1 MKVEQSRIADE
12 FAVANYI
19 ANSPS
24 AGGYAPS
31 GPEITVNNVTLYTQ
45 SRADFARLADGN
57 FVAVWES
64 TDAQQ
69 DSSSSGIKGR
79 VMAANGAPVG
89 PEFLIN
95 TATANAQTYA
105 SVAGLAGGGFV
116 VTWTTR
122 DALQDGSYDSIKAQ
136 RFDAAGLKVGP
147 EFLVNSQANNIQ
159 WISSVA
165 ALDNGGFVIAW
176 ETYDS
181 AQDGSGRAIKA
192 QLYDAAGAKTGGE
205 FLVNTVTASDQMNCD
220 ISTLSD
226 GRFIVTWLINI
237 NGKLDVRAQV
247 FNSAG
252 AKLGGEI
259 FVNSQTF
266 ESQTEVS
273 VTNLANGGFV
283 ISWTTFD
290 TTQDGSGSAIKAQV
304 FDAAGAK
311 VGGELLVNTAGAAAQ
326 KSPSVAGLSNGDF
339 VIAWRTDDQT
349 ADDASGAIKAQVFAA
364 TGAKLGG
371 EFRVNSAAAS
381 LESDPTVV
389 DLGNGAFA
397 IGWTGS
403 SAPAWD
409 NNIRA
414 QILSSGS
421 APVIQ
426 SNGGGD
432 SAALLVAENMTA
444 VTTVQAFDPDGSPI
458 AYSIAGGADAALFAI
473 DGASGAL
480 AFVAAPDFEAP
491 ADADGDNVYEVV
503 VRASDGERFDEQ
515 ALAVAIESANSAVV
529 IVSDGGGDSAA
540 LGVAEGSTYVTTV
553 AATDGDGDPILYA
566 IAGGADAARFT
577 IDAGSGVLAFAAA
590 PNHEAPTDANGDN
603 FYEVIVRA
611 SDGQLTDSQAL
622 AISVGDV
629 NEAPVITFYNYPASD
644 TLISSMPEGW
654 TNYAPFGAADP
665 DGDTLGWTLSG
676 EDAAL
681 FTYDA
686 ATGWL
691 RFNAAPD
698 YEAAG
703 SGQGTNTYRVTL
715 STSDGALTDSVGIT
729 IHISNVNE
737 GLAITSLGGGDTAAV
752 TVDENAVEVATISAL
767 DLDGDASV
775 FSISGGADAQ
785 RFVIDATTGALAFA
799 AAPDHE
805 APADADGDNVYEV
818 IVAASDGYFVDS
830 QAIHVSVAGLDEAVA
845 ITSMGGGDSAAVTLG
860 ENGTEVGIV
869 SAVDIDGDPVAYA
882 IAGGGDAGLFAI
894 DAETGALSFIAAPD
908 FEAPADAG
916 GDNVY
921 DVIVSASAGATSDM
935 QTIAVTVTDV
945 DEDVVI
951 VSGGGGDEAAVSIDE
966 NEGWVLPVL
975 AVGPDGSTLHYGIA
989 GGADAALFA
998 LDAYSNTL
1006 RFVDLPD
1013 YETPRDADGDNVYE
1027 VVVGATDGR
1036 TSDYQTVFVTV
1047 GNVYEGV
1054 FFPASPYAFSID
1066 ENAVAV
1072 GAVLATGEERTT
1084 IYYAISGGA
1093 DANRFT
1099 IDGYDGTLR
1108 LAETPD
1114 FELPADW
1121 DGDNVYDLIVT
1132 AYDGTSSAY
1141 QFVSVTVGNV
1151 DEGVWIVSYGGDE
1164 TVSLE
1169 LSENG
1174 LAVGQIEAVDE
1185 DGDPVAYAIA
1195 GGADAALFTIDATS
1209 GALSFIAAPDF
1220 EAPADAGGDNVYDV
1234 VVAAASGAFSAT
1246 QAFAVTIVNENE
1258 GIFITSNEGGISA
1271 ALSMDEGV
1279 SHVTTVVADDPDGT
1293 APVYSILGGPD
1304 ALRFTIDAATG
1315 VLSFVDAP
1323 DYEAPADQAGDNL
1336 YTVQVGASDGEFT
1349 SWQSIQIL
1357 VRNVN
1362 EGVTITSGAAAS
1374 LGENG
1379 TAVTVVTAADADGDA
1394 VAFSI
1399 AGGADAALF
1408 AIDAATG
1415 ALSFLAAPDFEAP
1428 GDADGGNVYEVTV
1441 SASDGTLSDT
1451 RSLSVTVANQN
1462 EAVAFVSGGGGDQ
1475 AAVSIDENEGWVLPV
1490 LAVDPD
1496 GTTPLYGI
1504 AGGADAAL
1512 FVLDSYSDMLRFVG
1526 LPDFETPGDADGDNV
1541 YEVVLGTTDGQTFD
1555 YQTVFVTVGNVYE
1568 GLFFPA
1574 SPYAFSLDENATAAG
1589 TVLATGEQGASVY
1602 YSISGGADADRF
1614 TIDALTG
1621 ALSLADAPDFELPA
1635 DWNGDNVY
1643 DVIVRAND
1651 GTASAYQFV
1660 SVTVG
1665 NVDEGVAIVSHGGD
1679 DTVWLGLWENSLTV
1693 AQVEAV
1699 DEDGDPVT
1707 YAIAGGADAALF
1719 AVDAATGALSFV
1731 AGPNYEAP
1739 ADADGD
1745 NRYQVA
1751 VAAASGAFSDTQV
1764 FEIQIMNVNEPVAI
1778 SSNGGGAAAA
1788 ISVVENSATVTTVV
1802 AADPEGAPV
1811 NYSIVSGGDASR
1823 FAINSQTGLLYFV
1836 TAPDHEL
1843 PGDANGDNVYGVT
1856 VRATAGQHSDLQ
1868 TLTVTVTNMRDG
1880 NNVTGTM
1887 AGDTITGS
1895 GKTGLR
1901 TSNEEDTVYGRDG
1914 NDTIQGLGGEDYLHG
1929 DGGNDSL
1936 TGGAG
1941 ADRLTGGT
1949 GADQFIYTLLSD
1961 STVSARDV
1969 ITDFVRA
1976 QGDRISLSTIDAN
1989 SAASGNQAFAFI
2001 GSSAFSNVAGQLRF
2015 ESSGGNTIV
2024 SGDVNG
2030 DGVADLQI
2038 QLTGTINLV
2047 SSDFFL

>member
-1 MKVEQSRIADE
+1 MKVERSNVADE
-12 FAVANYI
+12 FAVSYFI
-19 ANSPS
+19 ANNLD
-24 AGGYAPS
+24 AGGYEPS
-31 GPEITVNNVTLYTQ
+31 GAEFTVNNVTLYTQ
-45 SRADFARLADGN
+45 SRADFAKLAGGS

-69 DSSSSGIKGR
+69 DTSSSGIKGR
-79 VMAANGAPVG
+79 VMAANGTPIG

-95 TATANAQTYA
+95 TATANSQTYA

-122 DALQDGSYDSIKAQ
+122 DAVQDGNYDSIKAQ
-136 RFDAAGLKVGP
+136 RFDAAGVKVGP
-147 EFLVNSQANNIQ
+147 EFLVNSQTNNIQ
-159 WISSVA
+159 WISSAA

-192 QLYDAAGAKTGGE
+192 QLYDSAGAKTGGE

-237 NGKLDVRAQV
+237 SGKLDVRAQV

-283 ISWTTFD
+283 IAWTTFD
-290 TTQDGSGSAIKAQV
+290 TIQDGSGSAIKAQV

-311 VGGELLVNTAGAAAQ
+311 IGGEILVNTAGAVAQ

-339 VIAWRTDDQT
+339 VVAWRTDDQS
-349 ADDASGAIKAQVFAA
+349 ADDASGAIKAQVFDA
-364 TGAKLGG
+364 TGAKLGA
-371 EFRVNSAAAS
+371 EFRANGAAAS
-381 LESDPTVV
+381 LESDPVVV

-403 SAPAWD
+403 TAPAWD
-409 NNIRA
+409 SNIRA
-414 QILSSGS
+414 QIFSAGS

-426 SNGGGD
+426 SDGGGD
-432 SAALLVAENMTA
+432 TAALLVAENMTA
-444 VTTVQAFDPDGSPI
+444 VTTVQASDIDSPSI

-515 ALAVAIESANSAVV
+515 AIAVTIESANQAVA

-540 LGVAEGSTYVTTV
+540 LGVAEGASYVTTV
-553 AATDGDGDPILYA
+553 AAVDGDGDPILYT

-577 IDAGSGVLAFAAA
+577 IDAASGLLAFAAA
-590 PNHEAPTDANGDN
+590 PNHEAPADANGDN
-603 FYEVIVRA
+603 VYEVVVRA

-629 NEAPVITFYNYPASD
+629 NEAPSITFYNYPASD
-644 TLISSMPEGW
+644 TLVSSMPEGW
-654 TNYAPFGAADP
+654 ADYALFGAVDP
-665 DGDTLGWTLSG
+665 EGDALGWTLSG

-681 FTYDA
+681 FTFDA

-691 RFNAAPD
+691 RFNAVPD
-698 YEAAG
+698 YEAPG
-703 SGQGTNTYRVTL
+703 GGQGTNTYRVTL
-715 STSDGALTDSVGIT
+715 SASDGALGDSVAIT
-729 IHISNVNE
+729 IHIGNVNE

-752 TVDENAVEVATISAL
+752 AADENAVAVATVSAL
-767 DLDGDASV
+767 DLDGDAPV
-775 FSISGGADAQ
+775 FSIAGGADAA
-785 RFVIDATTGALAFA
+785 RFVIDAATGALAFA

-805 APADADGDNVYEV
+805 APADGDGDNVYEV
-818 IVAASDGYFVDS
+818 IVAASDGSFVDS
-830 QAIHVSVAGLDEAVA
+830 QAIQVSVADLDEEVA
-845 ITSMGGGDSAAVTLG
+845 ITSMGGGDSAAVALG
-860 ENGTEVGIV
+860 ENGTAVGIV
-869 SAVDIDGDPVAYA
+869 SAVDVDGDPVAYA
-882 IAGGGDAGLFAI
+882 IAGGDDAGLFAI
-894 DAETGALSFIAAPD
+894 DAETGALSFVTAPD
-908 FEAPADAG
+908 FEAPADSG

-921 DVIVSASAGATSDM
+921 DVIVSASAGATSDS
-935 QTIAVTVTDV
+935 QAIAVTVTDV

-966 NEGWVLPVL
+966 NSGWVLPVL
-975 AVGPDGSTLHYGIA
+975 AIGPEGSTLNYGIA

-1013 YETPRDADGDNVYE
+1013 YETPGDADGDNVYE
-1027 VVVGATDGR
+1027 VVVGATDGQ

-1047 GNVYEGV
+1047 DNVYEGV

-1066 ENAVAV
+1066 ENMVAV
-1072 GAVLATGEERTT
+1072 GAVLASGEERTT

-1093 DANRFT
+1093 DADRFT

-1151 DEGVWIVSYGGDE
+1151 DEGLQIVSYGGE
-1164 TVSLE
+1164 GIVSLE

-1174 LAVGQIEAVDE
+1174 LAVGQVEAVDE
-1185 DGDPVAYAIA
+1185 EGDPVAYAVS
-1195 GGADAALFTIDATS
+1195 GGADSALFAVDAAT
-1209 GALSFIAAPDF
+1209 GALSFVAGPDF
-1220 EAPADAGGDNVYDV
+1220 EAPADADGDNLYEV
-1234 VVAAASGAFSAT
+1234 VVAAGSGVFSAT
-1246 QAFAVTIVNENE
+1246 QAFAVTIANENE
-1258 GIFITSNEGGISA
+1258 GIFITSNGGGTSA
-1271 ALSMDEGV
+1271 AVSMDEGDLT
-1279 SHVTTVVADDPDGT
+1279 VTTVVADDPDGT
-1293 APVYSILGGPD
+1293 APIYSILGGPD
-1304 ALRFTIDAATG
+1304 GSRFTIDAATG

-1323 DYEAPADQAGDNL
+1323 DYEAPADQAGNNF
-1336 YTVQVGASDGEFT
+1336 YTVQVGASDGELT

-1357 VRNVN
+1357 VRDVN

-1374 LGENG
+1374 LAENG
-1379 TAVTVVTAADADGDA
+1379 TAVTLVTAIDEDGDA

-1399 AGGADAALF
+1399 AGGGDSALF

-1415 ALSFLAAPDFEAP
+1415 ALSFTAAPDFEAP
-1428 GDADGGNVYEVTV
+1428 GDADGDNVYEVTV
-1441 SASDGTLSDT
+1441 RASDGELSDD
-1451 RSLSVTVANQN
+1451 RQLSITVTNVN

-1475 AAVSIDENEGWVLPV
+1475 AAVSMDENEGWVLPV
-1490 LAVDPD
+1490 LAIDPE

-1504 AGGADAAL
+1504 AGGADAVLFAL
-1512 FVLDSYSDMLRFVG
+1512 DAFSNTLRFVD

-1541 YEVVLGTTDGQTFD
+1541 YEVVLGATDGETFD
-1555 YQTVFVTVGNVYE
+1555 YQTVLVTVGNVYE
-1568 GLFFPA
+1568 GLFFPV
-1574 SPYAFSLDENATAAG
+1574 SPYAFAIDENATAAG
-1589 TVLATGEQGASVY
+1589 TVLATGEQGASIY

-1621 ALSLADAPDFELPA
+1621 ALSLADAPDFELPT
-1635 DWNGDNVY
+1635 DWDGDNFY

-1665 NVDEGVAIVSHGGD
+1665 NVDEGVEIVSGGGA
-1679 DTVWLGLWENSLTV
+1679 DTRWVGLWENSLTV
-1693 AQVEAV
+1693 GQVQAV
-1699 DEDGDPVT
+1699 DEDGDPVAYT
-1707 YAIAGGADAALF
+1707 ISGGADAALF

-1731 AGPNYEAP
+1731 AAPNYEAP

-1745 NRYQVA
+1745 NRYQVV
-1751 VAAASGAFSDTQV
+1751 VAAISGAFSDTQV
-1764 FEIQIMNVNEPVAI
+1764 FEIQMMNVNEPVAI
-1778 SSNGGGAAAA
+1778 SSNGGGASAA
-1788 ISVVENSATVTTVV
+1788 ISVVENSQTVTTVI

-1811 NYSIVSGGDASR
+1811 SYSIISGGDASR

-1843 PGDANGDNVYGVT
+1843 PADSNGDNVYGVT
-1856 VRATAGQHSDLQ
+1856 VRATSGQHSDLQ
-1868 TLTVTVTNMRDG
+1868 TLTVTVTNIRDG
-1880 NNVTGTM
+1880 NNVTGTS
-1887 AGDTITGS
+1887 ASETINGTS
-1895 GKTGLR
+1895 HPSRR
-1901 TSNEEDTVYGRDG
+1901 TSNEEDTVYAREG
-1914 NDTIQGLGGEDYLHG
+1914 NDTVQGLAGDDWLYGET
-1929 DGGNDSL
+1929 GNDAL

-1949 GADQFIYTLLSD
+1949 GTDQFVYTLVSD
-1961 STVSARDV
+1961 SPGAACDV
-1969 ITDFVRA
+1969 ITDFARS
-1976 QGDRISLSTIDAN
+1976 QGDRISLSAIDAN
-1989 SAASGNQAFAFI
+1989 SAAGGNQSFAFI
-2001 GSSAFSNVAGQLRF
+2001 GASAFSNVAGQLRYQA
-2015 ESSGGNTIV
+2015 SGGNTIV

-2038 QLTGTINLV
+2038 QLTGTISLV
-2047 SSDFFL
+2047 SSDFIL